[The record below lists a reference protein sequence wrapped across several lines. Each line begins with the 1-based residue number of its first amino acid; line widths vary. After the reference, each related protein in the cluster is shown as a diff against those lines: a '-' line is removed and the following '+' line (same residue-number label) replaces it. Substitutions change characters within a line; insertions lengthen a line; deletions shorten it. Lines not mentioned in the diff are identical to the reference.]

1 MPITIHSRDNKK
13 GRVRAQSLN
22 VHLPPLPLE
31 LTKGP
36 VFDLDVIIPRISE
49 EQKPNTPREAGHI
62 YKIPAIQQSAP
73 PSPVQTSSPKT
84 PPSVIS
90 AANEHYEKMS
100 ESVNKINDL
109 FGKLESTL
117 SSRNVPTETSLSP
130 PPLRRSFTGMRN
142 SIPPTPKPIVFD
154 KELTATPIFK
164 KPFLKKRVSVP
175 YPTLT
180 SKK

>member
-73 PSPVQTSSPKT
+73 PSTT
-84 PPSVIS
+84 G
-90 AANEHYEKMS
+90 N
-100 ESVNKINDL
+100 
-109 FGKLESTL
+109 
-117 SSRNVPTETSLSP
+117 
-130 PPLRRSFTGMRN
+130 SF
-142 SIPPTPKPIVFD
+142 
-154 KELTATPIFK
+154 
-164 KPFLKKRVSVP
+164 
-175 YPTLT
+175 
-180 SKK
+180 